1 MRVGDL
7 STGVAKLRDAIE
19 TLEASWNDTAY
30 HWQDANSRRVE
41 EEYLQNIIMSVKL
54 AIESTQKMNDL
65 LARAHRECS
74 E

>member
-7 STGVAKLRDAIE
+7 STGVARLREAIE
-19 TLEASWNDTAY
+19 TLESSWNDTAF
-30 HWQDANSRRVE
+30 HWQDANSRRIE

-65 LARAHRECS
+65 LARAQRDCS